1 MSTRLRTSPAGQAAV
16 RTAARLVLAAAL
28 LGAAG
33 CSTYADR
40 HERLRTDLAA
50 GRFDEALS
58 GLDAAARDQDRLANL
73 LEKGLVLHYADRWA
87 ESNAVFE
94 EAELLAAD
102 LYTKSVSEAV
112 LSLVTNDGA
121 IAYRAAPFEMA
132 MVPYYRALNYV
143 YLGDREEAVVEAR
156 KAELHLREYAE
167 IARALRDG
175 GEDGEAGA
183 EALNNDVLDNDA
195 FLHYLRAMLLD
206 WGGETNDAFIAYRQ
220 AAQAYRDSEGLLA
233 VATPPWLGAD
243 LLRTGTA
250 LGFAAELDELRTQL
264 PELLPAS
271 PPPAGTGEVVLFLET
286 GFAPRRISRA
296 ADVPIFKSDG
306 RRDDRDA
313 WGLSL
318 RHRYEYGWD
327 RDQKID
333 YWLRFALPEL
343 VDEPSAVAGARV
355 SVGTI
360 GGRTRAVPVEDV
372 AGRSRQ
378 YFQDAQGRIVLKTIV
393 RALAK
398 YAAKEQAEG
407 QGQVAGLLVNLLGA
421 ATEQADTR
429 NWLTLPRGIAMAR
442 LALPP
447 GTHDLRVDLVDA
459 QDRRLETREIAGVA
473 VVEGGWTFLSR
484 RIF

>member
-1 MSTRLRTSPAGQAAV
+1 MSTRSRTFPAGRAAV
-16 RTAARLVLAAAL
+16 RTAARLALAAAL

-50 GRFDEALS
+50 GRFDEALA
-58 GLDAAARDQDRLANL
+58 GIEAAARDQDRLANL

-132 MVPYYRALNYV
+132 LVPYFRALNYV

-156 KAELHLREYAE
+156 KAELHLRDYAE
-167 IARALRDG
+167 IARALRDDDG
-175 GEDGEAGA
+175 GDARA
-183 EALNNDVLDNDA
+183 AALDNDA

-220 AAQAYRDSEGLLA
+220 AALAYRDAAGLLD
-233 VATPPWLGAD
+233 VVTPPWLGAD
-243 LLRTGTA
+243 LLRTGAA
-250 LGFAAELDELRTQL
+250 LGFTAELDELRAQL
-264 PELLPAS
+264 PDLLPAAL
-271 PPPAGTGEVVLFLET
+271 PATGTGEVVLFLET
-286 GFAPRRISRA
+286 GYAPHRISRA
-296 ADVPIFKSDG
+296 ADVPIFKSEG

-313 WGLSL
+313 WALSL
-318 RHRYEYGWD
+318 RHRYEHGWD

-343 VDEPSAVAGARV
+343 VDEPPAVAGARV
-355 SVGTI
+355 SAGTI

-372 AGRSRQ
+372 AGRSQQ
-378 YFQDAQGRIVLKTIV
+378 YFQDAQGKIVLKTIV

-398 YAAKEQAEG
+398 YAAQEQAEDK
-407 QGQVAGLLVNLLGA
+407 GQVAGLLVNLLGA

-459 QDRRLETREIAGVA
+459 QDRRLETREIPGVA
-473 VVEGGWTFLSR
+473 VVSGGWTFLSR
-484 RIF
+484 RVF

>member
-1 MSTRLRTSPAGQAAV
+1 MSTRFRTFPAGPAAV
-16 RTAARLVLAAAL
+16 RAAARLALAAAL

-50 GRFDEALS
+50 GRFDEALA
-58 GLDAAARDQDRLANL
+58 GIDAGARDQDRLANL

-132 MVPYYRALNYV
+132 LVPYYRALNYV

-167 IARALRDG
+167 VARALRDD
-175 GEDGEAGA
+175 GEGGEAGA
-183 EALNNDVLDNDA
+183 GALDNDA

-206 WGGETNDAFIAYRQ
+206 WGGEANDAFIAYRQ
-220 AAQAYRDSEGLLA
+220 AALAYRDSEGLLD
-233 VATPPWLGAD
+233 VITPPWLGAD

-264 PELLPAS
+264 PELLPSS

-296 ADVPIFKSDG
+296 ADVPIFKSDD

-318 RHRYEYGWD
+318 RHRYEHGWD

-343 VDEPSAVAGARV
+343 VDEPPAVAGARV
-355 SVGTI
+355 SAGTI
-360 GGRTRAVPVEDV
+360 DGRTRAVPVEDV

-398 YAAKEQAEG
+398 YAAQEQAEDKG
-407 QGQVAGLLVNLLGA
+407 KVAGLLVNLLGA

-459 QDRRLETREIAGVA
+459 QDRRLETREITGVA

-484 RIF
+484 RVF

>member
-1 MSTRLRTSPAGQAAV
+1 MSTPFRTFTAGQVAV
-16 RTAARLVLAAAL
+16 RTAACLTLAAAL
-28 LGAAG
+28 SGAVG

-50 GRFDEALS
+50 GRFDEALA
-58 GLDAAARDQDRLANL
+58 GVDAAARDQDRLANL
-73 LEKGLVLHYADRWA
+73 LEKGLVLHYAGRWA
-87 ESNAVFE
+87 ESNAVFG

-132 MVPYYRALNYV
+132 LVPYFRALNYI

-156 KAELHLREYAE
+156 KAELHLRDYAE
-167 IARALRDG
+167 IARALRDD
-175 GEDGEAGA
+175 DGDDARA
-183 EALNNDVLDNDA
+183 AALDNDA
-195 FLHYLRAMLLD
+195 FLQYLRAMLLD

-220 AAQAYRDSEGLLA
+220 AALAFRDTEGLLD
-233 VATPPWLGAD
+233 VTTPPWLGAD

-250 LGFAAELDELRTQL
+250 LGFAADLDELRAQL
-264 PELLPAS
+264 PALLPAS
-271 PPPAGTGEVVLFLET
+271 LPAAGTGEVVLFLET
-286 GFAPRRISRA
+286 GYAPRRISRA

-306 RRDDRDA
+306 RRDDHDA
-313 WGLSL
+313 WAFSL
-318 RHRYEYGWD
+318 RQRYEYGWD

-343 VDEPSAVAGARV
+343 VDEPPAIAGARV
-355 SVGTI
+355 SAGTVG
-360 GGRTRAVPVEDV
+360 GQTRAVPVEDV

-378 YFQDAQGRIVLKTIV
+378 YFQDAQGMIVLKTIV

-398 YAAKEQAEG
+398 YAAQEQAEDKG
-407 QGQVAGLLVNLLGA
+407 RVAGLLVNLLGA

-442 LALPP
+442 LSLPP

-459 QDRRLETREIAGVA
+459 QDRRLETREIAGVT
-473 VVEGGWTFLSR
+473 VVRGGWTFLSR

>member
-1 MSTRLRTSPAGQAAV
+1 MSTRFRTFPAGQAAV
-16 RTAARLVLAAAL
+16 RTAARLALAAAL

-50 GRFDEALS
+50 GRFEEALA
-58 GLDAAARDQDRLANL
+58 GIDAAARDQDRLANL
-73 LEKGLVLHYADRWA
+73 LERGLVLHYADRWA

-132 MVPYYRALNYV
+132 LVPYFRALNYV

-156 KAELHLREYAE
+156 KAELHLRDYAE
-167 IARALRDG
+167 IARALRDDDG
-175 GEDGEAGA
+175 GDARA
-183 EALNNDVLDNDA
+183 AALDNDA

-220 AAQAYRDSEGLLA
+220 AALAYRDAAGLLD
-233 VATPPWLGAD
+233 VVTPPWLGAD
-243 LLRTGTA
+243 LLRTGAA
-250 LGFAAELDELRTQL
+250 LGFTAELDELRTQL
-264 PELLPAS
+264 PDLLPAAL
-271 PPPAGTGEVVLFLET
+271 PATGTGEVVLFLET
-286 GFAPRRISRA
+286 GYAPRRVSRA
-296 ADVPIFKSDG
+296 ADVPIFKSEG

-313 WGLSL
+313 WALSL

-343 VDEPSAVAGARV
+343 VDEPPAVAGARV
-355 SVGTI
+355 SAGTI

-378 YFQDAQGRIVLKTIV
+378 YFQDAQGKIVLKTIV

-398 YAAKEQAEG
+398 YAAQEQAQD

-447 GTHDLRVDLVDA
+447 GTHDLRVDLVDG
-459 QDRRLETREIAGVA
+459 QDRRLETREITGVD
-473 VVEGGWTFLSR
+473 VVSGGWTFLSR

>member
-1 MSTRLRTSPAGQAAV
+1 MSTRFRTFPAGQAAV

-50 GRFDEALS
+50 GRFDEALA
-58 GLDAAARDQDRLANL
+58 GLDEAARAQDRLANL

-102 LYTKSVSEAV
+102 LYTRSVSEAV
-112 LSLVTNDGA
+112 VSLVTNDGA
-121 IAYRAAPFEMA
+121 IAYRAPPFEMA
-132 MVPYYRALNYV
+132 LVPYFRALNYV
-143 YLGDREEAVVEAR
+143 YLGNREEAVVEAR
-156 KAELHLREYAE
+156 KAELHLRDYAE

-175 GEDGEAGA
+175 DDDDARLA
-183 EALNNDVLDNDA
+183 ALDNDA
-195 FLHYLRAMLLD
+195 FLQYVRAMLLD

-220 AAQAYRDSEGLLA
+220 AALAYRDTEGLLG
-233 VATPPWLGAD
+233 VTTPPWLGAD

-250 LGFAAELDELRTQL
+250 LGFSAELDELRLQL
-264 PELLPAS
+264 PDLLPQSLPAS
-271 PPPAGTGEVVLFLET
+271 GTGEVVLFLET
-286 GFAPRRISRA
+286 GYAPRRISRA
-296 ADVPIFKSDG
+296 ADVPIFKSED

-313 WGLSL
+313 WALSL
-318 RHRYEYGWD
+318 RHRYESGWD
-327 RDQKID
+327 RNATID

-343 VDEPSAVAGARV
+343 VDEPPAVAGARV
-355 SVGTI
+355 SAGTVG
-360 GGRTRAVPVEDV
+360 GQTRAVPVEDV
-372 AGRSRQ
+372 AGRSRRF
-378 YFQDAQGRIVLKTIV
+378 FQDAQGKIVLKTIV

-398 YAAKEQAEG
+398 YAAQEQA
-407 QGQVAGLLVNLLGA
+407 QDKGQVAGLLVNLLGA

-429 NWLTLPRGIAMAR
+429 NWLTLPRGISMAR

-447 GTHDLRVDLVDA
+447 GTHDLRVELVDA
-459 QDRRLETREIAGVA
+459 QDRRLETREITGVG
-473 VVEGGWTFLSR
+473 VVSGGWTFLSR
-484 RIF
+484 RVF

>member
-1 MSTRLRTSPAGQAAV
+1 VSSRSGTFRRAAV
-16 RTAARLVLAAAL
+16 RTAARLALAAAL

-50 GRFDEALS
+50 GRFDEALA

-73 LEKGLVLHYADRWA
+73 LEKGLVLHHADRWA

-112 LSLVTNDGA
+112 VSLVTNDGA

-132 MVPYYRALNYV
+132 LVPYYRALNYV
-143 YLGDREEAVVEAR
+143 YLDDREEAVVEAR

-167 IARALRDG
+167 VARALRD
-175 GEDGEAGA
+175 DGDGGA
-183 EALNNDVLDNDA
+183 EALDDDALDNDA

-220 AAQAYRDSEGLLA
+220 AALAYRDAEGLLD

-243 LLRTGTA
+243 LLRAGTA
-250 LGFAAELDELRTQL
+250 LGFAAELDELRAQL
-264 PELLPAS
+264 PELLPTS
-271 PPPAGTGEVVLFLET
+271 PPATGTGEVVLFLET
-286 GFAPRRISRA
+286 GFAPRRISRE
-296 ADVPIFKSDG
+296 ADVPIFTSDG

-318 RHRYEYGWD
+318 RHRYERGWD

-355 SVGTI
+355 SAGTI
-360 GGRTRAVPVEDV
+360 GGRTRAVPVEDI
-372 AGRSRQ
+372 AGRSRR

-398 YAAKEQAEG
+398 YAAQEQAEDKG
-407 QGQVAGLLVNLLGA
+407 KVAGLLVNLLGA

-459 QDRRLETREIAGVA
+459 QDRRLETREISGVA